1 MGPLIRLEHAGEDR
15 RQLASDLAPQLLGWV
30 QDGPLLRLE
39 VKENESQEKKNVEEK
54 KEVNILEAKLR
65 LLVLHSRLLAPLLAG
80 LPDQEV
86 SFLLSQ
92 HNSLTTPSQVSHN

>member
-1 MGPLIRLEHAGEDR
+1 MRLEHAGEDR

-39 VKENESQEKKNVEEK
+39 VKENESQEKEE
-54 KEVNILEAKLR
+54 VDILEAKLR
-65 LLVLHSRLLAPLLAG
+65 LLALHSRLLGPLLAG

-86 SFLLSQ
+86 SFTHPLVP
-92 HNSLTTPSQVSHN
+92 T

>member
-1 MGPLIRLEHAGEDR
+1 MGPLMRLEHTGDSK
-15 RQLASDLAPQLLGWV
+15 RQLPTDLAPQLLGWV

-65 LLVLHSRLLAPLLAG
+65 LLALHSRLLGPLLAG
-80 LPDQEV
+80 LPDLEV
-86 SFLLSQ
+86 IDPFIP
-92 HNSLTTPSQVSHN
+92 T

>member
-1 MGPLIRLEHAGEDR
+1 MTTDDIFMGPLIHLEHAGEDR

-39 VKENESQEKKNVEEK
+39 VKENESQEKKNVEEE
-54 KEVNILEAKLR
+54 KEENILEAKLR
-65 LLVLHSRLLAPLLAG
+65 LLALHSRLLGPLLAG

-86 SFLLSQ
+86 SFTHPLVP
-92 HNSLTTPSQVSHN
+92 T

>member
-1 MGPLIRLEHAGEDR
+1 MTTDDIFMGPLIRLEHAGDDR

-39 VKENESQEKKNVEEK
+39 VKENESQEKKNVEE
-54 KEVNILEAKLR
+54 NILEAKLR
-65 LLVLHSRLLAPLLAG
+65 LLALHSRLLGPLLAG

-86 SFLLSQ
+86 SFIDPLVP
-92 HNSLTTPSQVSHN
+92 T

>member
-1 MGPLIRLEHAGEDR
+1 MGPLMRLEHAGDDR

-39 VKENESQEKKNVEEK
+39 VKENESQEKK
-54 KEVNILEAKLR
+54 EVNILEAKFR
-65 LLVLHSRLLAPLLAG
+65 LLALHSRLLGPLLAG

-86 SFLLSQ
+86 SFINPLVP
-92 HNSLTTPSQVSHN
+92 T

>member
-1 MGPLIRLEHAGEDR
+1 MGPLMRLEHAGDDR

-30 QDGPLLRLE
+30 QDGPLLHLE
-39 VKENESQEKKNVEEK
+39 VKENESQEKK

-65 LLVLHSRLLAPLLAG
+65 LLALHSRLLGPLLAG

-86 SFLLSQ
+86 SFTHHLVP
-92 HNSLTTPSQVSHN
+92 T